1 VRNVAADPAYAE
13 PRRELRERVQRWMR
27 ETGDPRVD
35 PAYDGW
41 DLMPYFGPPA
51 KPADGATKSKGAKAT
66 RRPAN
71 P

>member
-1 VRNVAADPAYAE
+1 
-13 PRRELRERVQRWMR
+13 MR

-51 KPADGATKSKGAKAT
+51 KPADGATKGKGANSA